1 MITLM
6 LQIICLWVRKVMIG
20 VHYHFPGSLHFV
32 AWTHFTQCCELHYT
46 LHSTHG
52 QNMRILPRTNC
63 VERSPC
69 SQFAHKRTLQYTE
82 AAPGPS
88 APASLYTSAS
98 HLLSSPFF
106 AIICSRAKLELFI
119 DPCVHFSGKG
129 QSFFG
134 SAEFYVLSIIEGP
147 IYVSKTRSW
156 SEVHGLTTKR
166 QG

>member
-46 LHSTHG
+46 LHSTDG

-69 SQFAHKRTLQYTE
+69 SQFAHKRTLQCTE

-88 APASLYTSAS
+88 APAILYTAV
-98 HLLSSPFF
+98 LAFF
-106 AIICSRAKLELFI
+106 CNYMQSRKVGIIHRPMCAFFRQRTELFRQCWI
-119 DPCVHFSGKG
+119 WCLVHNWMTHLCV
-129 QSFFG
+129 
-134 SAEFYVLSIIEGP
+134 
-147 IYVSKTRSW
+147 
-156 SEVHGLTTKR
+156 
-166 QG
+166 